1 MSEINEKNEV
11 NKMIELKDIARIY
24 YMGEVQVE
32 ALKNVNLK
40 VERGEFVSIMGA
52 SGSGKSTILHI
63 LGGLDT
69 PTEGEYLLEDTDI
82 SLLSDKELARIRNQH
97 FGFVFQTFNLLN
109 DFTALENVT
118 IPMIF
123 ARCSKKD
130 RVEGATKLLESVGLG
145 HRLSHYPTQLS
156 GGERQRVAIARAL
169 ANDPTLILADEP
181 TGNLNTKQG
190 KEIMNILNDLNQ
202 QGVTIIMVT
211 HSPEISLYA
220 KRVVEIAD
228 GEIVADNLNAKDIN
242 ERMSKRIE
250 EMVDESKKA

>member
-1 MSEINEKNEV
+1 MSETNDKN
-11 NKMIELKDIARIY
+11 KISKIIELKNISKVY

-32 ALKNVNLK
+32 ALKKINLK
-40 VERGEFVSIMGA
+40 VDRGEFLSIMGP
-52 SGSGKSTILHI
+52 SGSGKSTMLHI

-123 ARCSKKD
+123 ARLSKKE
-130 RVEGATKLLESVGLG
+130 RVERAIKLLESVGLV

-190 KEIMNILNDLNQ
+190 KEIMKILSDLNE

-211 HSPEISLYA
+211 HSVEISIYA
-220 KRVVEIAD
+220 KRVLELAD
-228 GEIVADNLNAKDIN
+228 GKINSDKLGAQDNNIN
-242 ERMSKRIE
+242 TC
-250 EMVDESKKA
+250 